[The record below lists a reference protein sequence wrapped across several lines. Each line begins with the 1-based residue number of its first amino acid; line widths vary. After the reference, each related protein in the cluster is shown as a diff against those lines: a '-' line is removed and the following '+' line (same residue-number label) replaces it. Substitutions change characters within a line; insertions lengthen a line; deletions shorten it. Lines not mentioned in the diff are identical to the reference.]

1 MKAQVINLQPK
12 RSRINKKVES
22 LPPSGIRRFFDLVA
36 NTKDVISL
44 GVGEPDFVTPWRICE
59 AGIHSIETGHTSYTS
74 NSGIPVLREEIST
87 YLKTYH
93 RSTYDPE
100 TEILVTVG
108 GSEAIDLSLRTLL
121 EPHDEV
127 LILDPS
133 FVSYAPLVIL
143 SNGIPVRVPAT
154 SENGFV
160 PTMEQLEKA
169 VSTQTRALIINYPN
183 NPTGAILNKTQAADI
198 ADFVLRHDLI
208 LISDEI
214 YLPLIYD
221 EEPVSFCFF
230 PEIQDRLILIHG
242 FSKAWAMT
250 GWRLGF
256 SAGPQDMIAA
266 MTKIHQYSI
275 MSAPTTAQHAA
286 LEALRSGFEDTE
298 AMRNEYN
305 RRRRFF
311 THHLLQAGLT
321 CFIPSGAFY
330 VFPGIHC
337 TGLSSEDFAMQLLE
351 QEKVAVVPGTAFG
364 ECGEGFVRCSY
375 ATSMDELKMAAEK
388 IKRFVKSCSLST
400 S

>member
-1 MKAQVINLQPK
+1 MIPEVINLKTK

-74 NSGIPVLREEIST
+74 NSGIPALRKEISS
-87 YLKTYH
+87 YLSTYH
-93 RSTYDPE
+93 RSDYDAE

-121 EPHDEV
+121 EPQDEV
-127 LILDPS
+127 IIIDPS

-143 SNGIPVRVPAT
+143 SNGIPVRVSANP
-154 SENGFV
+154 ENDFV
-160 PTMEQLEKA
+160 PTMEQLEQA
-169 VSTQTRALIINYPN
+169 VTSQTRALIINYPN
-183 NPTGAILNKTQAADI
+183 NPTGAILKKPQAAAI
-198 ADFVLRHDLI
+198 AEFVQRHDLI

-214 YLPLIYD
+214 YLPLLYE

-230 PEIQDRLILIHG
+230 PEIRDRLILIHG

-256 SAGPQDMIAA
+256 TAAPEELIAA

-275 MSAPTTAQHAA
+275 MSAPTTAQYAA
-286 LEALRSGFEDTE
+286 VEALRSGFDEIE
-298 AMRNEYN
+298 SMRKEYN

-311 THHLLQAGLT
+311 TQRLLQAGLT
-321 CFIPSGAFY
+321 CFIPYGAFY

-337 TGLSSEDFAMQLLE
+337 TGLSSEEFAMQLLE
-351 QEKVAVVPGTAFG
+351 REKVAVVPGTAFG

-375 ATSMDELKMAAEK
+375 ATSMDELKTAAEK
-388 IKRFVKSCSLST
+388 IERFVKCRPLLT